1 MAKFVLCHVAKLSK
15 IKQMWHLQMICSK
28 FTIEVNP
35 FFRPVFCIGSF
46 LLGGFVNNRKT
57 SSDANL
63 FTDIL
68 YSLFKY
74 SNKVLLFS

>member
-1 MAKFVLCHVAKLSK
+1 
-15 IKQMWHLQMICSK
+15 MIF
-28 FTIEVNP
+28 FTQQSNTY
-35 FFRPVFCIGSF
+35 FANNFCTGLF
-46 LLGGFVNNRKT
+46 LLRGFINNRKT
-57 SSDANL
+57 SSGAIL